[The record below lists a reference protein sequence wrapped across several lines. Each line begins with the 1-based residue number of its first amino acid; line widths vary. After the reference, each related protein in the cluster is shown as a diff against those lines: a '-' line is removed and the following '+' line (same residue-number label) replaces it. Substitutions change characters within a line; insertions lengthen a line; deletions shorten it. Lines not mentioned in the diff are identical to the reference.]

1 MITDRDLACQEALND
16 RLFALMDE
24 AADTGW
30 SENDVA
36 LAVRELAR
44 AWRRWRYE
52 KRATE
57 AQIAAAQALH
67 RQ

>member
-1 MITDRDLACQEALND
+1 MND

-24 AADTGW
+24 ATEAGW

-36 LAVRELAR
+36 LAAYELAR
-44 AWRRWRYE
+44 AWRRLRYE
-52 KRATE
+52 KRAPE
-57 AQIAAAQALH
+57 AQIGAARRLR